1 MKLENI
7 LRRLEVAVARLA
19 REHPKH
25 AQLFSPEKRLTPD
38 GKMACCITTCNRPL
52 LAKGLCAS
60 HLHRMK
66 YCSFRLGPER
76 PIEKSQNKSGNLNGN
91 WKGGIINDGHGR
103 VLVYAPNHPNPNAFG
118 THVYRYRLVM
128 ENHLGRFLIPG
139 EIVHHKNGNKSD
151 DKIKNL
157 QLMIQ
162 SKHAKIHHKNGRFA

>member
-1 MKLENI
+1 MKLENT
-7 LRRLEVAVARLA
+7 LRRLAGSAARLA
-19 REHPKH
+19 KEYPKH
-25 AQLFSPEKRLTPD
+25 AHLFSPEKRLTPV
-38 GKMACCITTCNRPL
+38 GEIACCIATCHRPL

-60 HLHRMK
+60 HLHRINH
-66 YCSFRLGPER
+66 CSFGLSPEK
-76 PIEKSQNKSGNLNGN
+76 PIEKSQNKSGKLNGN

-128 ENHLGRFLIPG
+128 EKRLGRFLIPG

-157 QLMIQ
+157 QLMTQ
-162 SKHAKIHHKNGRFA
+162 SKHARIHHKNGRFA